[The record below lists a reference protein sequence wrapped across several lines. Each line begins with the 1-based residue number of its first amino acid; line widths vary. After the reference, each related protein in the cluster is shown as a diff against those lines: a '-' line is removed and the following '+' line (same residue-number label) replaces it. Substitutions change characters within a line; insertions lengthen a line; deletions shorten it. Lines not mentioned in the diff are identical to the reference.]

1 MLHLS
6 IEFLLSLKLVAMGNI
21 YNTNRLI
28 QFMYRETGILQSF
41 EVENALQ
48 EDAELNRTF
57 RELKKA
63 KQSLPKVLFA
73 PRKDAIDAILRYSAE
88 TAMEIGFSGK

>member
-1 MLHLS
+1 
-6 IEFLLSLKLVAMGNI
+6 MGNI
-21 YNTNRLI
+21 YNTNRLL

-41 EVENALQ
+41 EIKNALQ

-57 RELKKA
+57 QELQVA
-63 KQSLPKVLFA
+63 KQTLPPVQFA

-88 TAMEIGFSGK
+88 TAIEIGFSGK